1 MDTNQADTVEAVSIP
16 TIMTIVNNIST
27 SDQCLQA
34 DTKLAEYINL
44 IPHINFNSQEEK
56 NSYSTDLFSIQ
67 EEVRSKFNIIKHE
80 ELRIE
85 NEKYKE
91 LINSWGLPDA
101 NKPQHFQLQ
110 SRRKKSTP
118 VKNVTSKKQKLTD
131 ATTTECSNKFDNL
144 HIDEIPEQIEVD
156 DDEDV
161 TPPPP
166 KKS

>member
-16 TIMTIVNNIST
+16 TILTIVKNITT

-67 EEVRSKFNIIKHE
+67 EDVRSKFNIIKHE

-91 LINSWGLPDA
+91 
-101 NKPQHFQLQ
+101 
-110 SRRKKSTP
+110 
-118 VKNVTSKKQKLTD
+118 
-131 ATTTECSNKFDNL
+131 
-144 HIDEIPEQIEVD
+144 
-156 DDEDV
+156 
-161 TPPPP
+161 
-166 KKS
+166 